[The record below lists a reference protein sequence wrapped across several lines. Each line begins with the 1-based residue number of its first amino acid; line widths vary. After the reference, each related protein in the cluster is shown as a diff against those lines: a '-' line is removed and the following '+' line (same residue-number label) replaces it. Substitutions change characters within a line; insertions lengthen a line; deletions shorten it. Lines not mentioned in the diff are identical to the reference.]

1 MPENSKTKARSKLR
15 LTALCGIFAALVF
28 IGTQIR
34 IPTAIGYINLGDGVI
49 LIASYFIGPAAFFPG
64 AIGSAL
70 SDLIAGY
77 PMYIAPS
84 FLIKGLMGL
93 VAALIMNG
101 SHGKK
106 VLGFVIRLA
115 ACLGAELIM
124 VGGYFVFEA
133 LYHFTI
139 AGFAICYDIDSLNAW
154 IILNIGVKL
163 RKCGFFDQNRHL
175 IIWQNKHIRDFLI
188 DGRTGT
194 VCSRFH
200 P

>member
-1 MPENSKTKARSKLR
+1 MLCRTKLR

-106 VLGFVIRLA
+106 ALGFVIRLA

-124 VGGYFVFEA
+124 VAGYFGFESLPFMYGVEAA
-133 LYHFTI
+133 LGSVVPNLI
-139 AGFAICYDIDSLNAW
+139 QAAAAI
-154 IILNIGVKL
+154 IGAIPLTYVKL
-163 RKCGFFDQNRHL
+163 FDR
-175 IIWQNKHIRDFLI
+175 IR
-188 DGRTGT
+188 
-194 VCSRFH
+194 V
-200 P
+200 

>member
-1 MPENSKTKARSKLR
+1 MSENTKTKERSKLR
-15 LTALCGIFAALVF
+15 LTALCGVFAALVF

-77 PMYIAPS
+77 PMYIAPT

-93 VAALIMNG
+93 AAALIMTA

-106 VLGFVIRLA
+106 APGFVIRLA
-115 ACLGAELIM
+115 AFLGAELIM
-124 VGGYFVFEA
+124 VGGYFIFEA
-133 LYHFTI
+133 LY
-139 AGFAICYDIDSLNAW
+139 YDIAAAAGSVVFNLIQAGAA
-154 IILNIGVKL
+154 IVIAIPLTYAINI
-163 RKCGFFDQNRHL
+163 RKKR
-175 IIWQNKHIRDFLI
+175 
-188 DGRTGT
+188 
-194 VCSRFH
+194 
-200 P
+200 

>member
-1 MPENSKTKARSKLR
+1 MPESSKTKARSKLR

-84 FLIKGLMGL
+84 FLIKGLTGL

-106 VLGFVIRLA
+106 ALGFVIRLA

-133 LYHFTI
+133 LYYDFAAAAGAVVFNLIQAGAAIVI
-139 AGFAICYDIDSLNAW
+139 AIPLTYAI
-154 IILNIGVKL
+154 NI
-163 RKCGFFDQNRHL
+163 RQTR
-175 IIWQNKHIRDFLI
+175 
-188 DGRTGT
+188 
-194 VCSRFH
+194 
-200 P
+200 